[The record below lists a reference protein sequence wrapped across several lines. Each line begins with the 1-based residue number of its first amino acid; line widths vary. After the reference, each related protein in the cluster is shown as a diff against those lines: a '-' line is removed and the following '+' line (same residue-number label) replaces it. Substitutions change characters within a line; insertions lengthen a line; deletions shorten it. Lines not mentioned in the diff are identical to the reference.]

1 MTRRP
6 ATNVTCSYC
15 STILA
20 GTLTAGRQE
29 SYRIKAHKRPDGSNC
44 VGHLSTNHWPA
55 GAR

>member
-15 STILA
+15 STTVA
-20 GTLTAGRQE
+20 GTLSPGRREGYQ
-29 SYRIKAHKRPDGSNC
+29 IKQHKRPDGSNC
-44 VGHLSTNHWPA
+44 IGHLSTQHWPA